1 MKSILVPSIKYE
13 NINTFNETN
22 ILTINIFR
30 KGGTID
36 FKSAVYFD
44 KFAKTNEMKT

>member
-1 MKSILVPSIKYE
+1 MKYE
-13 NINTFNETN
+13 NIKTFNETKT
-22 ILTINIFR
+22 LTINIFK

-44 KFAKTNEMKT
+44 KLAKTNEMKTYY